1 MWHLQVPQKELS
13 QLTLGEPKRLYE
25 ETLSHLAKLPYLLR
39 QDNQGNSGGG
49 LSRVTETI
57 QMGPNFC
64 TY

>member
-1 MWHLQVPQKELS
+1 MWQLQVPQKESS
-13 QLTLGEPKRLYE
+13 QLGEPKHLYE
-25 ETLSHLAKLPYLLR
+25 ETLSHLPKLLYLLR

-57 QMGPNFC
+57 QMGPNLC

>member
-13 QLTLGEPKRLYE
+13 QLGETKHLIYE
-25 ETLSHLAKLPYLLR
+25 ETLSHLPKLPYLLR
-39 QDNQGNSGGG
+39 QDNQGNSGAG

-57 QMGPNFC
+57 QMGPNLC